1 MSDRITLL
9 RRLRGIIRMRKDE
22 GFTFIEATISVVLL
36 TIVFLGFT
44 VTLLAFREWM
54 DRAWAIR
61 VMDQYAN
68 DILSNLDA
76 TMRIADGITLNQN
89 QYGLGSFSL
98 SVPQFNFNNT
108 TLPVLTN
115 NIFTYSAKPTE
126 GVYVAQNNAAP
137 QKLDKDFPP
146 QNWKTGRKQHKFTIT
161 EFRYT
166 GTQPWNTMGRQ
177 PYFYESM
184 VQIYLSIKYER
195 PRTVETP
202 FGFQSKKFELKKRYM
217 VSGFLKN
224 HTVGGEESQ

>member
-1 MSDRITLL
+1 MANRGTILRFL
-9 RRLRGIIRMRKDE
+9 RRTVRLQKDD

-68 DILSNLDA
+68 DVLSNLDA
-76 TMRIADGITLNQN
+76 TMRIASGITLNQN

-98 SVPQFNFNNT
+98 SVPQFNFDNT
-108 TLPVLTN
+108 LLPVLTTN
-115 NIFTYSAKPTE
+115 TFTYSAKPTE

-146 QNWKTGRKQHKFTIT
+146 PNWKTGRKQHKFTIT

-166 GTQPWNTMGRQ
+166 GTPPWNVMGRQ

-184 VQIYLSIKYER
+184 AQIYLAIKYER
-195 PRTVETP
+195 PRSVETP
-202 FGFQSKKFELKKRYM
+202 FGFQSRKYELKKRYM

-224 HTVGGEESQ
+224 NTVGTESE